1 MDIDSLVGVGT
12 MGRLLGD
19 LKDRSF
25 ETDGVVVAYGTLL
38 LKAQGL
44 GDSVQADFSPGGH
57 RVRAWVFACA
67 LLST

>member
-1 MDIDSLVGVGT
+1 
-12 MGRLLGD
+12 
-19 LKDRSF
+19 
-25 ETDGVVVAYGTLL
+25 
-38 LKAQGL
+38 L